1 MAAINSK
8 HFVRTSTRPSGEA
21 KEANGGG
28 NMEWEEDAEEEED
41 SESLAEATKDSRSRA
56 DEGLIWK
63 RSRSSENVAGKKVE

>member
-1 MAAINSK
+1 
-8 HFVRTSTRPSGEA
+8 
-21 KEANGGG
+21 
-28 NMEWEEDAEEEED
+28 MEWEEDAEEEED